1 MNLSGPAGEA
11 GTGAGWP
18 PRAMRA
24 DARRNR
30 DRIIAAATATFTE
43 RGTDEASLEDIARR
57 AGVGIGTLYRHFP
70 TRQALLEAVY
80 RDQVEALRS
89 RADELAQSASPG
101 EALAAFLVDLADF
114 SRTKRRLTATMLA
127 TLRKDSELMS
137 SCSAIMRGA
146 VADVLSRAQQAGAAR
161 AGADPAD
168 VLRLVHAISIA
179 ADSAP
184 DDPDQVPR
192 LLGLVLDGLRPEIAG
207 RAAPARA
214 DAARA

>member
-1 MNLSGPAGEA
+1 MNGTATPATEVR
-11 GTGAGWP
+11 P
-18 PRAMRA
+18 ERPMRA
-24 DARRNR
+24 DARRNYAR
-30 DRIIAAATATFTE
+30 LLAAANAALAE
-43 RGTDEASLEDIARR
+43 HGPDASLDDIARR